1 MVLAACVLA
10 SSMAF
15 IDGSALTVALPKL
28 RAHFGAD
35 FASAQWV
42 LNGYLL
48 ALASLSLIGGALAD
62 VYGKTRVLA
71 IGCLLFALASAG
83 CALAPTAGAL
93 IAGRIAQGTAAALV
107 APASLAL
114 IGATYPR
121 DERNA
126 AVAIWAAA
134 SALTTAAG
142 PVLGGFLTDTFGW
155 QSVFLINLPI
165 AVTAVGLLAA
175 FAPADHGEPR
185 RFDVI
190 GAGILAAVLAAL
202 AWALSGIG
210 ARESTAVP
218 TSTAS
223 PLAILIAIVVVGVG
237 FGGYVR
243 WEGVS
248 QHPMVPPRLLHNR
261 AFVGLNL
268 ATLLIYAGLSV
279 MFFLLP
285 FDLIDR
291 RGLSSTGGALA
302 LLPFTLGL
310 ALLSP
315 IFGNLADTMGSRVLL
330 ITGPLGAGLAYF
342 WLALGHHVS
351 LVFGVLGPMAL
362 LGISFA
368 MLVAPL
374 TASVLSSVKS
384 ADEGLASG
392 INNATSRIAQLIGVA
407 LAAGVATLEMGFEIC
422 LIGAALLAMAAAAA
436 AAVTLKVAAE
446 KSGAS

>member
-15 IDGSALTVALPKL
+15 VDGSALTVALPKL
-28 RAHFGAD
+28 RADFGAD
-35 FASAQWV
+35 FAAVQWV
-42 LNGYLL
+42 LSGYLL

-62 VYGKTRVLA
+62 AYGKARVLA

-83 CALAPTAGAL
+83 CALAPSAAAL
-93 IAGRIAQGTAAALV
+93 IASRLAQGVAAALV

-121 DERNA
+121 DERNT

-134 SALTTAAG
+134 SAATTAAG
-142 PVLGGFLTDTFGW
+142 PILGGFLTDAFGW
-155 QSVFLINLPI
+155 RWVFLINLPI
-165 AVTAVGLLAA
+165 AVAAVGLLAA
-175 FAPADHGEPR
+175 FAPADQGEPR

-210 ARESTAVP
+210 MRESTAI
-218 TSTAS
+218 TSSSAS
-223 PLAILIAIVVVGVG
+223 PLAILMAITSVGGG
-237 FGGYVR
+237 FVGYVV
-243 WEGVS
+243 WESVS
-248 QHPMVPPRLLHNR
+248 QHPMTPPRLLHNR

-268 ATLLIYAGLSV
+268 ATLLIYAGLAV
-279 MFFLLP
+279 MFFVLP
-285 FDLIDR
+285 FELMDR
-291 RGLSSTGGALA
+291 RGLSSTGAAFA
-302 LLPFTLGL
+302 LLPFTLGV

-315 IFGNLADTMGSRVLL
+315 IFGNLADTMGPRVLL
-330 ITGPLGAGLAYF
+330 FTGSLGAALAYT
-342 WLALGHHVS
+342 WLALGHHAS
-351 LVFGVLGPMAL
+351 LVFGVFGPMAL

-374 TASVLSSVKS
+374 TASVLSSVES

-407 LAAGVATLEMGFEIC
+407 LAAGVATFAVGYELC
-422 LIGAALLAMAAAAA
+422 LVGAALLALAAAATA
-436 AAVTLKVAAE
+436 ASTVPATADR
-446 KSGAS
+446 SRT